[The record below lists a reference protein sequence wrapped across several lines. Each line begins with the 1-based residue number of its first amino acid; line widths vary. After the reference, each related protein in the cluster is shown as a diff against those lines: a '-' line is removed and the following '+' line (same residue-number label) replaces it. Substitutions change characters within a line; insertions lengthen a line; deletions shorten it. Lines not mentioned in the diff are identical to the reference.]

1 MKHEV
6 LMRPRQTAPE
16 RLRPALATA
25 LAIVLACPLGLV
37 AQQPIFPS
45 RVDAIAVDVVVVDK
59 NGRPVEGLTQNDFVI
74 REDGSPQK
82 ILTFEGVTPRPSD
95 TSRRLRASSNSGTA
109 QTEDRWF
116 FVAFDDANISQFS
129 TQRARGAVAQFI
141 EKALQPGDHLMVAPT
156 AGGASTTGRLPE
168 DVEPLKAFVNQLQGL
183 RRPDTTAGR
192 LWDHEAQAISLGRD
206 RQIFAQVARR
216 YFENN
221 LIPESYPMD
230 REVRDALQV
239 NPGLGLIQAKARQ
252 TYTEAI
258 SRIRTSLVSLE
269 RLAAAFANGRGR
281 KTLVFVSEGFIM
293 DPSIPDFRALIQA
306 ARNANVAVHFVDVSA
321 PDGLLGR
328 PGMLGAAAE
337 LGANPAD
344 QDGTIA
350 MALASR
356 EADGTR
362 SIAADTGGTVV
373 TGTRLLDGLERIAAE
388 GRSYYMLGYSP
399 SNQRRD
405 GKFRKISV
413 SVNRPGVEVRARN
426 GYFAAGGNDARA
438 RPTKNDDQDR
448 LPVTVRTALDSPFT
462 SGDIPMRLSAY
473 TFGAD
478 ATGKVQTLLAG
489 EVDLAPLNLKPLVG
503 SVTAKLD
510 SYVLIRDQ
518 RGGETQRDERF
529 IDVSMPPA
537 VFEQTLKTG
546 LPVRREFQLL
556 PGQYQLTLVVRDRA
570 TGLVGSV
577 RHDVSV
583 PAPDSLRI
591 STPILTDTVARTAA
605 GPGRPL
611 PIARRAFRAGSRLVS
626 AFDVYGPRLSEKIS
640 VGYTL
645 RRADRAVVGSA
656 PLQPVPP
663 GPNGSFSAA
672 VGVAVPEDAVGDYE
686 LTIVVRDELT
696 GASVEDREWLVVE
709 RP

>member
-1 MKHEV
+1 MPTFTIRSVGSRRWRLASWGAALV
-6 LMRPRQTAPE
+6 LTLAWQ
-16 RLRPALATA
+16 LPAMT
-25 LAIVLACPLGLV
+25 
-37 AQQPIFPS
+37 QQPIFPS
-45 RVDAIAVDVVVVDK
+45 RVDAVAVDVVVVDR
-59 NGRPVEGLTQNDFVI
+59 NGRPVEGLTQDDFVV
-74 REDGSPQK
+74 REDGTPQR
-82 ILTFEGVTPRPSD
+82 ILTFEGVTPQPAAAAARP
-95 TSRRLRASSNSGTA
+95 LRASSNAGSA

-129 TQRARGAVAQFI
+129 TARARTAVEQFI
-141 EKALQPGDHLMVAPT
+141 EKALRPGDHVMVAPT
-156 AGGASTTGRLPE
+156 AGGASSAGTLPR
-168 DVEPLKAFVNQLQGL
+168 DLEPLKAFVNQLQGL
-183 RRPDTTAGR
+183 RRPDTTAAR

-221 LIPESYPMD
+221 LIPESYPTD

-281 KTLVFVSEGFIM
+281 KTLVLVSEGFIA
-293 DPSIPDFRALIQA
+293 DPAIPDFRALIQA
-306 ARNANVAVHFVDVSA
+306 ARNANVAVHFVDVGA

-328 PGMLGAAAE
+328 PGMLGGAAE
-337 LGANPAD
+337 LGAAVAD

-356 EADGTR
+356 ETDGTR
-362 SIAADTGGTVV
+362 SIASDTGGTVV

-388 GRSYYMLGYSP
+388 GRSYYMLGYAP
-399 SNQRRD
+399 ANQRRD

-413 SVNRPGVEVRARN
+413 SVSRSGVEVRARS
-426 GYFAAGGNDARA
+426 GYFAAGGNDVRA
-438 RPTKNDDQDR
+438 RPTKDADPDR

-478 ATGKVQTLLAG
+478 AAGRVQTLLAG
-489 EVDLAPLNLKPLVG
+489 EVDLTPLKLRPLVG
-503 SVTAKLD
+503 LVSAKLD
-510 SYVLIRDQ
+510 SYVLVRDQ
-518 RGGETQRDERF
+518 RGGGTQRDERF
-529 IDVSMPPA
+529 IEVNMPPA
-537 VFEQTLKTG
+537 AYEQTLKTG
-546 LPVRREFQLL
+546 LPVRRELQLL

-577 RHDVSV
+577 RHELAVPVSTG
-583 PAPDSLRI
+583 LRI
-591 STPILTDTVARTAA
+591 STPILTDSVQRAVS
-605 GPGRPL
+605 GPGRPV
-611 PIARRAFRAGSRLVS
+611 PIARRTFKAGARLVS
-626 AFDVYGPRLSEKIS
+626 AFDVYGPRLSEKIT

-645 RRADRAVVGSA
+645 RRADGTVVGSA
-656 PLQPVPP
+656 PAQAVPP

-672 VGVAVPEDAVGDYE
+672 VGVAIPEDAAGDHE
-686 LTIVVRDELT
+686 LLITVRDELT